1 NREYEELAHL
11 VACHSA
17 VRAGQVLSHTQMEI
31 LIRDLLS
38 ADRPFV
44 CAHGRPTMIK
54 LTPAQLE
61 KEFGRIN

>member
-1 NREYEELAHL
+1 
-11 VACHSA
+11 
-17 VRAGQVLSHTQMEI
+17 MEI